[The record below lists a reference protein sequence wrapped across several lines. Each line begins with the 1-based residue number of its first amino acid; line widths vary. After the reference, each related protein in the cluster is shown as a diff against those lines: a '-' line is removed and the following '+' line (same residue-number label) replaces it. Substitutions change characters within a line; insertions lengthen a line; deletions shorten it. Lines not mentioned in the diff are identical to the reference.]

1 LDNIL
6 SLLEA
11 KETLLLDYE
20 RVSGAM
26 LAGTIDSLLGSLSER
41 DAIASEID
49 EVNAEILTEILDSE
63 NPDRVRALLKTQRF
77 EDMTEGETAV
87 YDLSMQ
93 ISAVWAK
100 LQRLNA
106 DIVQFIRAEQER
118 VLEDIKALNSDTRGT
133 AISGYSELANQGANY
148 KMPDNTRKI

>member
-1 LDNIL
+1 
-6 SLLEA
+6 
-11 KETLLLDYE
+11 
-20 RVSGAM
+20 M